1 MNYWQ
6 IMKTIV
12 SSTKWCRFNSLSIG
26 IESYVD
32 FTFLRRRF
40 YVQEQ
45 QSDQRGLYFVILVK
59 KKFGRYPL
67 TWLKKIAE
75 KISET
80 FKEAIF
86 NLQ

>member
-1 MNYWQ
+1 MNYSQ

-40 YVQEQ
+40 YVLEQ
-45 QSDQRGLYFVILVK
+45 KSDQHWGIILRNIGEKEIWPLPVDLIK
-59 KKFGRYPL
+59 KDC
-67 TWLKKIAE
+67 
-75 KISET
+75 
-80 FKEAIF
+80 
-86 NLQ
+86 